1 MELRDLLILA
11 NERRASDIHLTFDS
25 PPILRIDGKLTLTN
39 FDPLTKDQLKRLIY
53 GILSDRQK
61 EKFETEKELDFSLAL
76 SGMDRYRVNVHIQR
90 GSVEAAFRRI
100 PLFIPNME
108 ELGLPPVMA
117 DLARKKNGL
126 VLVTGPTGTGKTT
139 TLASMINLINE
150 ERETLII
157 MIEDPIEYMHF
168 NKKSII
174 KQREVFADTLSFSEA
189 LKRSLRQDP
198 DIIVVGEM
206 RDLET
211 ISTALTAAE
220 TGHLV
225 LATLHTPDAPQT
237 VQRIIDVF
245 PPHQQTQVKLQLAA
259 ALQGVVSQNL
269 MPRADGQGR
278 ILATEV
284 MIATPAVR
292 NLIREQAVE
301 QIPTSIQTGS
311 AYGMHSMD
319 KSLQLLCKE
328 GIVSYEDALA
338 YVKNIDE
345 FRQMLNIKN
354 K

>member
-1 MELRDLLILA
+1 MELRDLLMMA
-11 NERRASDIHLTFDS
+11 NEQRASDIHLTFDS
-25 PPILRIDGKLTLTN
+25 PPILRIDGRLQPTDFEPMAKE
-39 FDPLTKDQLKRLIY
+39 QLKALIY
-53 GILSDRQK
+53 SILSDRQK

-76 SGMDRYRVNVHIQR
+76 SGMDRYRVNIHIQR

-100 PLFIPNME
+100 PLFIPTME

-117 DLARKKNGL
+117 DLARKQNGL
-126 VLVTGPTGTGKTT
+126 VLVTGPTGSGKTT
-139 TLASMINLINE
+139 TLASMINFINE
-150 ERETLII
+150 EREALII

-168 NKKSII
+168 NKKSVI
-174 KQREVFADTLSFSEA
+174 KQREVFFDTNSFSEA

-245 PPHQQTQVKLQLAA
+245 PPHQQTQVKLQLAS
-259 ALQGVVSQNL
+259 ALQGVVSQKL
-269 MPRADGQGR
+269 MGRADSQGR
-278 ILATEV
+278 VLATEI

-292 NLIREQAVE
+292 NLIREQSIE
-301 QIPTSIQTGS
+301 QLPTAIQTGS

-319 KSLQLLCKE
+319 KSLQILCKE
-328 GIVSYEDALA
+328 GVISHEDALA
-338 YVKNIDE
+338 HVKNVDE
-345 FRQMLNIKN
+345 FRQMMNIKT
-354 K
+354 